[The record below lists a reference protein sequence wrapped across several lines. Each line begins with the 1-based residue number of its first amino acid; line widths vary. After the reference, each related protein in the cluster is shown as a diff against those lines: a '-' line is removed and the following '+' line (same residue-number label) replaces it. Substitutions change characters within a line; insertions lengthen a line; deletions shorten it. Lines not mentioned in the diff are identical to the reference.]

1 MSTSVTGSTACRAG
15 FNRAA
20 CDPAHGFQPGTGAP
34 VALLYNGGAQIPYR
48 VRFMPLSGF
57 HSSAVVA
64 TGALAALAAAAI
76 YLPPAPLGQLLAL
89 GALVFAGWLVT
100 SRMAVRY
107 SRLEQ
112 QLAARDSELEE
123 ARTRLAQLAQV
134 DPLTGLLNRRGFIEQ
149 ADAEIRRVFR
159 TDRTFSLVLVDV
171 DDFRRCND
179 RFGHACGDQVLQHAA
194 ALLGERAR
202 DVDRLARWGGDE
214 FIMLLPETDTD
225 GAVSLAEQLRDT
237 VAGTPHEY
245 RGQNLD
251 ITMTFGVSSYR
262 RGEAL
267 DNCVARAD
275 TALTQGKK
283 RGPNRVMIGSYRGLT
298 LVN

>member
-1 MSTSVTGSTACRAG
+1 
-15 FNRAA
+15 
-20 CDPAHGFQPGTGAP
+20 
-34 VALLYNGGAQIPYR
+34 
-48 VRFMPLSGF
+48 MPLSGF
-57 HSSAVVA
+57 HSSTVVV
-64 TGALAALAAAAI
+64 TGAFAALAAAAI

-89 GALVFAGWLVT
+89 GTLVSAAWFVT
-100 SRMAVRY
+100 TRLAARY

-112 QLAARDSELEE
+112 QLAARTSELED
-123 ARTRLAQLAQV
+123 ATTRLAQLAQV

>member
-1 MSTSVTGSTACRAG
+1 
-15 FNRAA
+15 
-20 CDPAHGFQPGTGAP
+20 
-34 VALLYNGGAQIPYR
+34 
-48 VRFMPLSGF
+48 MPLSGF
-57 HSSAVVA
+57 HSPTAAV
-64 TGALAALAAAAI
+64 TGALAALVAAAI
-76 YLPPAPLGQLLAL
+76 YLPPAPLGQLLVL
-89 GALVFAGWLVT
+89 GVLVFTGGLVT
-100 SRMAVRY
+100 NRMTARY
-107 SRLEQ
+107 SLLEQ
-112 QLAARDSELEE
+112 QLAARTAELEE
-123 ARTRLAQLAQV
+123 ASTRLAQLAQA

-179 RFGHACGDQVLQHAA
+179 IFGHACGDQVLQHAA

-214 FIMLLPETDTD
+214 FIIMLPETDTD
-225 GAVSLAEQLRDT
+225 GAVALAEQLRDT
-237 VAGTPHEY
+237 VASAPFDY
-245 RGQNLD
+245 RGHNLE

-275 TALTQGKK
+275 TALTQGRK

>member
-1 MSTSVTGSTACRAG
+1 
-15 FNRAA
+15 
-20 CDPAHGFQPGTGAP
+20 
-34 VALLYNGGAQIPYR
+34 
-48 VRFMPLSGF
+48 MPLSGF
-57 HSSAVVA
+57 DNSTAVV

-89 GALVFAGWLVT
+89 CALVFAGWLVT
-100 SRMAVRY
+100 SRMAARY
-107 SRLEQ
+107 SLLEQ
-112 QLAARDSELEE
+112 QLAARTAELEE
-123 ARTRLAQLAQV
+123 AGTRLAQLAQV
-134 DPLTGLLNRRGFIEQ
+134 DALTGLLNRRGFIEQ
-149 ADAEIRRVFR
+149 GDAEIRRVFR

-214 FIMLLPETDTD
+214 FIILLPETDTE
-225 GAVSLAEQLRDT
+225 GAVALAEQLRDT
-237 VAGTPHEY
+237 VAGTPFDFRSHSLE
-245 RGQNLD
+245 

>member
-1 MSTSVTGSTACRAG
+1 MS
-15 FNRAA
+15 
-20 CDPAHGFQPGTGAP
+20 
-34 VALLYNGGAQIPYR
+34 
-48 VRFMPLSGF
+48 LSGF
-57 HSSAVVA
+57 PSPAALVIGALV
-64 TGALAALAAAAI
+64 ALAAMAI

-89 GALVFAGWLVT
+89 GALVSAGWFAT
-100 SRMAVRY
+100 SRMDARY

-112 QLAARDSELEE
+112 QLAARTAELEQ
-123 ARTRLAQLAQV
+123 ATTRLKQLAQV
-134 DPLTGLLNRRGFIEQ
+134 DTLTGLLNRRGFIEQ

-171 DDFRRCND
+171 DDFRRVND
-179 RFGHACGDQVLQHAA
+179 RFGHACGDMVLQQGA

-214 FIMLLPETDTD
+214 FIILLPETDTD
-225 GAVSLAEQLRDT
+225 GAVALAEQLRDT
-237 VAGTPHEY
+237 VAGTPFDCGGHS
-245 RGQNLD
+245 LD

>member
-1 MSTSVTGSTACRAG
+1 
-15 FNRAA
+15 
-20 CDPAHGFQPGTGAP
+20 
-34 VALLYNGGAQIPYR
+34 
-48 VRFMPLSGF
+48 MPSSGF
-57 HSSAVVA
+57 HSPAAVVS
-64 TGALAALAAAAI
+64 GALAALAAAAI
-76 YLPPAPLGQLLAL
+76 CLPPAPLGQLLAL
-89 GALVFAGWLVT
+89 AAVVVTGWLIS
-100 SRMAVRY
+100 SRMAARY

-112 QLAARDSELEE
+112 QLAARTAELEE
-123 ARTRLAQLAQV
+123 AGTRLAQLAQV
-134 DPLTGLLNRRGFIEQ
+134 DALTGLLNRRGFIEQ

-179 RFGHACGDQVLQHAA
+179 RFGHVCGDQVLQYAA

-214 FIMLLPETDTD
+214 FIILLPETDTD
-225 GAVSLAEQLRDT
+225 GAVALAEQLRDT
-237 VAGTPHEY
+237 VASAPFDY
-245 RGQNLD
+245 RGHSLE

-283 RGPNRVMIGSYRGLT
+283 RGPSRVMIGSYRGLT

>member
-1 MSTSVTGSTACRAG
+1 
-15 FNRAA
+15 
-20 CDPAHGFQPGTGAP
+20 
-34 VALLYNGGAQIPYR
+34 
-48 VRFMPLSGF
+48 MPLSGF
-57 HSSAVVA
+57 HGPTAAV
-64 TGALAALAAAAI
+64 TGALAALVAAAI

-89 GALVFAGWLVT
+89 GALVFTGGLIT
-100 SRMAVRY
+100 SRMAARN

-112 QLAARDSELEE
+112 QLAARTAELEE
-123 ARTRLAQLAQV
+123 ASTRLEQLAQV
-134 DPLTGLLNRRGFIEQ
+134 DPLTGLLTRRGFIEQ

-179 RFGHACGDQVLQHAA
+179 RFGHACGDQVLQQAA

-214 FIMLLPETDTD
+214 FVILLPETDTD
-225 GAVSLAEQLRDT
+225 GAVALAEQLRDT
-237 VAGTPHEY
+237 VARAPFDY
-245 RGQNLD
+245 RGHPLE

-275 TALTQGKK
+275 TALTQGRK

-298 LVN
+298 LVH